1 MASNHMLKFTH
12 NTELPQR
19 EPTSAHPQP
28 RPAPPG
34 AWLTLKVLPEHRMK
48 PSSAEPAQGAV
59 CSHAGGEQRPPGQRS
74 PGLSAAQAPLCCWG
88 ASAAPRQ
95 CVQPALG
102 AGMVIIDTYLH

>member
-59 CSHAGGEQRPPGQRS
+59 CSHAGVSSARRD
-74 PGLSAAQAPLCCWG
+74 SAAQGSVQRRPRCAAGGHRLLPV
-88 ASAAPRQ
+88 SACSQ
-95 CVQPALG
+95 LLG
-102 AGMVIIDTYLH
+102 LVW